1 MHKGHAIKGNSASLQ
16 ENINTCYY
24 RDAEEMSNRVAN
36 LFLKLK
42 YKKENL
48 SIYYVNSAI
57 GTEKSQIKHPKLRY
71 LTNFCFE
78 LIKLLITACV
88 L

>member
-1 MHKGHAIKGNSASLQ
+1 MNKGHTIKGNSASLQ
-16 ENINTCYY
+16 ENINACYY

-48 SIYYVNSAI
+48 SIYHVNSAI
-57 GTEKSQIKHPKLRY
+57 VTAKEQNKTPK
-71 LTNFCFE
+71 
-78 LIKLLITACV
+78 ITIPYEF
-88 L
+88 LFRID

>member
-48 SIYYVNSAI
+48 SIYI
-57 GTEKSQIKHPKLRY
+57 MKR
-71 LTNFCFE
+71 
-78 LIKLLITACV
+78 
-88 L
+88 